1 MQPQWDALSQVV
13 FVSLRSDCHMLV
25 NLCFRLWHLFEGLKV
40 AMHFWRPNQPNL
52 EKELKPKQ
60 LVVGED
66 CPGGPNNAF
75 LISRVN
81 FCNLTSKTLGLLLLR
96 NKHEYKSDQVNERE
110 GACRRTEER

>member
-1 MQPQWDALSQVV
+1 VQPQWDALSQVV
-13 FVSLRSDCHMLV
+13 FVSLLSDCQMV
-25 NLCFRLWHLFEGLKV
+25 VDLCFRLWHLFEGLKV

-81 FCNLTSKTLGLLLLR
+81 F
-96 NKHEYKSDQVNERE
+96 
-110 GACRRTEER
+110 